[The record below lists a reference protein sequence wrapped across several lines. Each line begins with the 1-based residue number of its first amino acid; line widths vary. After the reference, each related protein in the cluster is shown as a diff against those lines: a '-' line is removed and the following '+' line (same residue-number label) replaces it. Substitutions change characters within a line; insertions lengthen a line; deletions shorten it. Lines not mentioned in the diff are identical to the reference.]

1 MAAKKS
7 KKDSMQ
13 SIRNLNRDLGAGVF
27 ERVYLFYGSE
37 PYLYTQCRDNVK
49 KALIAEGDTMNFAR
63 FDGENIDEK
72 ALRELVLSVFY
83 TAE

>member
-27 ERVYLFYGSE
+27 ERVYLFYG
-37 PYLYTQCRDNVK
+37 R
-49 KALIAEGDTMNFAR
+49 M
-63 FDGENIDEK
+63 
-72 ALRELVLSVFY
+72 
-83 TAE
+83 